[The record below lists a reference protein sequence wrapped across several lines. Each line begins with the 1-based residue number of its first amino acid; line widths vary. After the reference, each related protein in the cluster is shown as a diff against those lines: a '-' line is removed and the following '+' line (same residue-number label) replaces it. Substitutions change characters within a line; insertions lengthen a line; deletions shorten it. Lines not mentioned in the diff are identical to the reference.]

1 MIVYLFAC
9 LLGWSFLIVVCLF
22 FVCLLACLFV
32 WVVVVLVGGVVVV
45 ECVVVVEAVVVVVV
59 VIVGVNLQFLKIQQ
73 SRAVVTLGRL
83 HL

>member
-1 MIVYLFAC
+1 M
-9 LLGWSFLIVVCLF
+9 GD
-22 FVCLLACLFV
+22 
-32 WVVVVLVGGVVVV
+32 VVVVVVV
-45 ECVVVVEAVVVVVV
+45 EGGVLVVECVLVVEGVVEGVVVEAVVEGVVVVEAVVVVVV